1 MRAMV
6 LAEGD
11 SSINRSACGRN
22 RAQVSSIFAIIVAY
36 YRRDSISNA
45 TLPSPRSHLGVD
57 GVIARYIP
65 GDKLLSIINPSSG
78 RAQIDNRLDKAPDE
92 IQY

>member
-1 MRAMV
+1 MRAME

-11 SSINRSACGRN
+11 SPINRSACGRN
-22 RAQVSSIFAIIVAY
+22 RAQVSSVFAIIAAY

-45 TLPSPRSHLGVD
+45 TLPPSPRSHLGVD

-65 GDKLLSIINPSSG
+65 GDKLLSIINPSGG
-78 RAQIDNRLDKAPDE
+78 RAQPNR
-92 IQY
+92 